1 MKFSELLSKYCDDLS
16 CSNIELSR
24 KANLNPSLISRLK
37 RGMLGYNVAD
47 DVVSKISDAL
57 LEISSEKT
65 LDKIP
70 EDIYQHLIK
79 ALIKQ
84 KEKTLKQEQTYA
96 NNFDFLILQLKIK
109 NNHLARFFAVD
120 PSYISRIRKNE
131 RKPYNSD
138 DFVQKFSRYLL
149 KFYFQEKD
157 ITLYSKVFEIEKNLI
172 TEETFLNHLGE
183 WLISSKD
190 YKKNAIENFLKSVDN
205 YEIKELVNK
214 EALLNEVENSFLIPK
229 AKRYYGVEETKQ
241 ATLDFYISV
250 LKSSVP
256 RDIII
261 YNDFP
266 LDVYWADRTF
276 IKKWLFYM
284 QLAIEKG
291 NRIYKIHYLNE
302 TLETVLEEIKVWLP
316 FYMSGHVKPYYL
328 EKGVHTVS
336 SSLLF
341 VAKDL
346 VAVVGESSASDNKI
360 MTRLTKKQDE
370 VNYYFEKGNAFL
382 KVGKPLAKIYFK
394 EDEEEYEN
402 HLQESSG
409 RPFSYLRIIN
419 MPPNFTMTEKFLD
432 SLLEKNNLD
441 NEFKSFVKKR
451 TQKRN
456 DAIHTFLQNY
466 EIFDVLST
474 LSEEEFK
481 LQKRQIIIARGTLG
495 KNIYYTYQDYLQ
507 HLALTKKYATD
518 NPNYNVFFSNK
529 FNYENLEFYI
539 RRETAVVVEKTN
551 DPIVTIIFENK
562 KIIKAFEEEILHLIS
577 K

>member
-1 MKFSELLSKYCDDLS
+1 
-16 CSNIELSR
+16 
-24 KANLNPSLISRLK
+24 
-37 RGMLGYNVAD
+37 
-47 DVVSKISDAL
+47 
-57 LEISSEKT
+57 
-65 LDKIP
+65 
-70 EDIYQHLIK
+70 
-79 ALIKQ
+79 
-84 KEKTLKQEQTYA
+84 
-96 NNFDFLILQLKIK
+96 
-109 NNHLARFFAVD
+109 
-120 PSYISRIRKNE
+120 
-131 RKPYNSD
+131 
-138 DFVQKFSRYLL
+138 
-149 KFYFQEKD
+149 
-157 ITLYSKVFEIEKNLI
+157 
-172 TEETFLNHLGE
+172 
-183 WLISSKD
+183 
-190 YKKNAIENFLKSVDN
+190 
-205 YEIKELVNK
+205 
-214 EALLNEVENSFLIPK
+214 
-229 AKRYYGVEETKQ
+229 
-241 ATLDFYISV
+241 
-250 LKSSVP
+250 
-256 RDIII
+256 
-261 YNDFP
+261 
-266 LDVYWADRTF
+266 
-276 IKKWLFYM
+276 
-284 QLAIEKG
+284 
-291 NRIYKIHYLNE
+291 
-302 TLETVLEEIKVWLP
+302 
-316 FYMSGHVKPYYL
+316 MSGHVKPYYL

-409 RPFSYLRIIN
+409 RSFSYLRIIN

-562 KIIKAFEEEILHLIS
+562 KIIKAFEEDILHLIS